1 MPEAK
6 SGALASALGC
16 RIGAHEPA
24 GRTGPGLAALPGE
37 LIEMLAVVVQ
47 AGYGS
52 FAASRYRV
60 RVMVWA
66 WMRACGMPMTG
77 WV

>member
-16 RIGAHEPA
+16 RVGVHEPA
-24 GRTGPGLAALPGE
+24 SRAGPGLAARPSE
-37 LIEMLAVVVQ
+37 LMEMLAVVVQ

-52 FAASRYRV
+52 FAASRYRA

-66 WMRACGMPMTG
+66 WVRACGMPTTG
-77 WV
+77 WA